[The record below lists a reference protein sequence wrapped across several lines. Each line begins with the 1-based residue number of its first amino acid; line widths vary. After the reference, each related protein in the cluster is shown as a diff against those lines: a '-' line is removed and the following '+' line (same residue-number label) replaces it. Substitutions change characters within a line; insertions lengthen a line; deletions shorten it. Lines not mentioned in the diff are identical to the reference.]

1 MYSLTRIG
9 IYNFHIFTLISDR
22 FVMILRLNCSPV
34 CVQCTWKFRVKT
46 SFSDCCSTLQWRSG
60 VFQNRVY
67 LLFYCMLITFHSFT
81 LCNLKVCFRVFATP
95 QKYNRYWKKTW
106 KKSPLFFSCFSW
118 KERKRK
124 KTKRAILRRKT
135 RAINQFYGNKSQPKI
150 ENRLHL
156 PR

>member
-1 MYSLTRIG
+1 MKLVLIIYTCSTFGPILIMYSLTRIG
-9 IYNFHIFTLISDR
+9 IYNFNIFTLISDR

-34 CVQCTWKFRVKT
+34 CVQCSWKFRVKT

-81 LCNLKVCFRVFATP
+81 LCNLKVCFRVFATL

-106 KKSPLFFSCFSW
+106 KKIPPFFFLVFLEKRERGRKQ
-118 KERKRK
+118 KER
-124 KTKRAILRRKT
+124 
-135 RAINQFYGNKSQPKI
+135 F
-150 ENRLHL
+150 
-156 PR
+156 